1 MPPPQPGRAITTFAA
16 ESDGS
21 RVVAPPTAGVPQ
33 DEGMRTPVPV
43 FVIDGRDIELYPD
56 AESAAAEVEGHDA
69 IQLEFI
75 GADGTVYE
83 GVVEGPEWGPV
94 SLRDTGRNGLPD
106 LTRRLRAEAAA
117 RSVTL
122 SAEVRDE
129 PTAIWQ
135 VVLDAELAQ
144 RKPRRRW

>member
-1 MPPPQPGRAITTFAA
+1 
-16 ESDGS
+16 
-21 RVVAPPTAGVPQ
+21 
-33 DEGMRTPVPV
+33 MRTPVPV
-43 FVIDGRDIELYPD
+43 FVIDGRDIELYLD
-56 AESAAAEVEGHDA
+56 AESAAAEVEGYDA
-69 IQLEFI
+69 LQLEFI
-75 GADGTVYE
+75 GADGTIYE

-144 RKPRRRW
+144 RKPRRRWWNSDR